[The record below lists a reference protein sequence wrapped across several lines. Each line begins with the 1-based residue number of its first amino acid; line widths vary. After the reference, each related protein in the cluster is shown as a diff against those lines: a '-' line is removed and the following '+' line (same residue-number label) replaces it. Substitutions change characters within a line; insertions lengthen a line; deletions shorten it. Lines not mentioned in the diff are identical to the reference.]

1 MNQICLIFLITYIGS
16 CSSPKHTLEKEPVE
30 NNNQSK
36 SSKRNYLPTCISY
49 SGKQLD
55 DTLKLKFKTL
65 LASNDIKF
73 ISNDEA
79 LQLQDAETKRVYTP
93 IFTGGKTAD
102 PQTVMR
108 DAERLMKKVV
118 NRINIES
125 NLPHS
130 IKWRIFSLPLF
141 TSKKDN
147 IFTHQLTTQDID
159 GFTKDQVIEKIA
171 VNIILS
177 GELKEK

>member
-1 MNQICLIFLITYIGS
+1 
-16 CSSPKHTLEKEPVE
+16 
-30 NNNQSK
+30 
-36 SSKRNYLPTCISY
+36 
-49 SGKQLD
+49 
-55 DTLKLKFKTL
+55 
-65 LASNDIKF
+65 
-73 ISNDEA
+73 
-79 LQLQDAETKRVYTP
+79 
-93 IFTGGKTAD
+93 
-102 PQTVMR
+102 MR

-159 GFTKDQVIEKIA
+159 GFTKDQVIEKLLS
-171 VNIILS
+171 ILFY
-177 GELKEK
+177 LAN